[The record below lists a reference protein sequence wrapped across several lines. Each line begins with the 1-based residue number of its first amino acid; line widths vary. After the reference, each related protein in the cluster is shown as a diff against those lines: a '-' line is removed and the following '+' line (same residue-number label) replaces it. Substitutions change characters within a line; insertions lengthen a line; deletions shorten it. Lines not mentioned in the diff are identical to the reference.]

1 MGWPTARLGEVTQH
15 QLLQLIARQKRKR
28 KPQRNTQPVIILL

>member
-15 QLLQLIARQKRKR
+15 QLLQLIERQKR
-28 KPQRNTQPVIILL
+28 KPQRNTQPVIIPT

>member
-15 QLLQLIARQKRKR
+15 QLLQLIESLKR
-28 KPQRNTQPVIILL
+28 KPQRNTQPVIIPT